1 MFTIGFTPLRRA
13 DFPLLRQWLCT
24 PHVRRWWD
32 DDASPEGIE
41 NDYGG
46 CVDGTEPCKVFIA
59 RCDGARTGLIQRYR
73 FGAYPQYIS
82 ELAQIVPVSPES
94 TAIDYLV
101 GPERA
106 LGKGIG
112 TALIAAFVA
121 RTWADDPATPAIVVP
136 VHAENRASWR
146 ALERAGFSRIAEG
159 ELKPDNPVDSRA
171 HYIYA
176 IRRPTRPTI

>member
-1 MFTIGFTPLRRA
+1 LSFEFTLLRRE
-13 DFPLLRQWLCT
+13 DFPLLSRWLCT
-24 PHVRRWWD
+24 PHVARWWD
-32 DDASPEGIE
+32 DDASLDALES
-41 NDYGG
+41 DYGG
-46 CVDGTEPCKVFIA
+46 CVDGTEPCQVFIA
-59 RCDGARTGLIQRYR
+59 HCNGAAVGLIQRYR
-73 FGAYPQYIS
+73 FGAYPEYIS
-82 ELAQIVPVSPES
+82 ELAPIVDVSPDC
-94 TAIDYLV
+94 TGIDYLL

-121 RTWADDPATPAIVVP
+121 RTWVDDPATPAIVVP

-176 IRRPTRPTI
+176 ISRPNRQTI